1 MSLRETFTGLFG
13 GKGEAEPKVEPSEVD
28 VNKTPKEDASTEE
41 SSKET
46 STSETPSAEEE
57 KAE

>member
-13 GKGEAEPKVEPSEVD
+13 GKGEEEPKVEPSEVD
-28 VNKTPKEDASTEE
+28 VNETLKEDASTEE
-41 SSKET
+41 SSGET
-46 STSETPSAEEE
+46 TTEETPSTEE